1 MRKPKKLVLMV
12 FATIESAKLRFFLIY
27 HLNYQGPIQSIL
39 RLFQPTILTNT
50 IAMTAI
56 TILTKMF
63 TTSSYM

>member
-1 MRKPKKLVLMV
+1 MRKPKKLVLML

-27 HLNYQGPIQSIL
+27 QGPIQSIL
-39 RLFQPTILTNT
+39 RLFQQTILTDT